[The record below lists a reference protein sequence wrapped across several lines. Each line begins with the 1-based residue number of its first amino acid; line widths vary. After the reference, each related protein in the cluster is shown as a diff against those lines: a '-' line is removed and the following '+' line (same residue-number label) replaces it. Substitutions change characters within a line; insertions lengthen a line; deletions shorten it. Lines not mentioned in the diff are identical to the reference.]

1 MWNQIFSWAFWGTNE
16 TKKCYELNV
25 THSIWNR
32 TSEHKPRNSLS
43 SSGLSFIT
51 LTREVSKPIWRK
63 KLNGAAKGTPNALLF
78 LIVLQKFQQVQ
89 SSEKKYKAK
98 SIAEEHNKCMQ
109 DLSQWSLVPS
119 PFDQETR
126 TLIIGH
132 LIEREEHR
140 YDKHKKVDQ
149 HNNLTFFPSSE
160 TPGMSSMYGNL
171 KETNEDE

>member
-1 MWNQIFSWAFWGTNE
+1 MLRVKCNTFDLKPNFWTQT
-16 TKKCYELNV
+16 TKQPQLLRSILYNTYSRSFKANLKKKAQWGCEGNSKC
-25 THSIWNR
+25 
-32 TSEHKPRNSLS
+32 
-43 SSGLSFIT
+43 SFISNCFAKVST
-51 LTREVSKPIWRK
+51 GPEFREEI
-63 KLNGAAKGTPNALLF
+63 
-78 LIVLQKFQQVQ
+78 Q
-89 SSEKKYKAK
+89 SER
-98 SIAEEHNKCMQ
+98 

>member
-16 TKKCYELNV
+16 TKKCYEFNV

-51 LTREVSKPIWRK
+51 LTREVSEPIWRK

-98 SIAEEHNKCMQ
+98 SIAEEYNKCM
-109 DLSQWSLVPS
+109 
-119 PFDQETR
+119 
-126 TLIIGH
+126 
-132 LIEREEHR
+132 
-140 YDKHKKVDQ
+140 
-149 HNNLTFFPSSE
+149 
-160 TPGMSSMYGNL
+160 
-171 KETNEDE
+171 

>member
-1 MWNQIFSWAFWGTNE
+1 MWSQIFSWAFWGTNE

-51 LTREVSKPIWRK
+51 LTREVSKPR
-63 KLNGAAKGTPNALLF
+63 AAKETPNALLF

-98 SIAEEHNKCMQ
+98 SIAEEYNKCM
-109 DLSQWSLVPS
+109 
-119 PFDQETR
+119 
-126 TLIIGH
+126 
-132 LIEREEHR
+132 
-140 YDKHKKVDQ
+140 
-149 HNNLTFFPSSE
+149 
-160 TPGMSSMYGNL
+160 
-171 KETNEDE
+171 